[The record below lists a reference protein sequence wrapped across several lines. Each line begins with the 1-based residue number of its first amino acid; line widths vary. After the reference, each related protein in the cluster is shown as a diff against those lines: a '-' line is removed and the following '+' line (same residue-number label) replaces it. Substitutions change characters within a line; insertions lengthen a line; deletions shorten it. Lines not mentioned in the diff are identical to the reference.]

1 RKPESHPVKAFF
13 HAPDEGFVRMLFKTR
28 LRKMPVQQC
37 RYDEV
42 IFTGIFSQLALPTS
56 IHRLTGVTDVKTPMV
71 H

>member
-1 RKPESHPVKAFF
+1 
-13 HAPDEGFVRMLFKTR
+13 MLFKTR
-28 LRKMPVQQC
+28 PRKMPVQQC